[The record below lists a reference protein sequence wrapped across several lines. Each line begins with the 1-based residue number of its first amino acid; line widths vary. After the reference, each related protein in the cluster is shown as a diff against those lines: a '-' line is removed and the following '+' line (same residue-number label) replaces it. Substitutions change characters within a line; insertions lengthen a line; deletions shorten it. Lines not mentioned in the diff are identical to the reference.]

1 MDSDGDE
8 NQSIDTL
15 LFDFQKSTAGVK
27 SDR

>member
-8 NQSIDTL
+8 DLSIDTL

>member
-8 NQSIDTL
+8 DLSINTL
-15 LFDFQKSTAGVK
+15 LYDFQKSTAGVK